1 MRRSFSLIALL
12 ILCAVAIAACGSSN
26 KDTTTSAAATS
37 TAASD
42 KCSKENL
49 TTRTPGVLTVAT
61 DSPAF
66 PPYFEDNK
74 PENGKGFESAV
85 AYAIA
90 KQLGFANADVKWV
103 KQPFNGSYA
112 PGPKRFDF
120 DVNQISI
127 TPERSKAV
135 DFSAPYFTAP
145 QAIVVPKGSKYA
157 HVTSLADLQ
166 HAKFGVQVGTTSL
179 DAVNETI
186 KPSSAPKV
194 FNNSNDVVT
203 ALKEN
208 LVDAV
213 AVDLPTAFYIT
224 AAQVE
229 GSTIAGQF
237 KAPGGDQWGALLA
250 KGSPLTDCVSAAVTK
265 LQANGTLS
273 KLQTKWMGGA
283 SAPDL
288 T

>member
-1 MRRSFSLIALL
+1 
-12 ILCAVAIAACGSSN
+12 
-26 KDTTTSAAATS
+26 
-37 TAASD
+37 
-42 KCSKENL
+42 
-49 TTRTPGVLTVAT
+49 
-61 DSPAF
+61 
-66 PPYFEDNK
+66 
-74 PENGKGFESAV
+74 
-85 AYAIA
+85 
-90 KQLGFANADVKWV
+90 
-103 KQPFNGSYA
+103 
-112 PGPKRFDF
+112 
-120 DVNQISI
+120 
-127 TPERSKAV
+127 
-135 DFSAPYFTAP
+135 
-145 QAIVVPKGSKYA
+145 
-157 HVTSLADLQ
+157 
-166 HAKFGVQVGTTSL
+166 
-179 DAVNETI
+179 
-186 KPSSAPKV
+186 
-194 FNNSNDVVT
+194 VT

>member
-166 HAKFGVQVGTTSL
+166 HAKFGVQVGTSRRRRRRSSTTPTTS
-179 DAVNETI
+179 
-186 KPSSAPKV
+186 
-194 FNNSNDVVT
+194 
-203 ALKEN
+203 
-208 LVDAV
+208 
-213 AVDLPTAFYIT
+213 
-224 AAQVE
+224 
-229 GSTIAGQF
+229 
-237 KAPGGDQWGALLA
+237 
-250 KGSPLTDCVSAAVTK
+250 
-265 LQANGTLS
+265 
-273 KLQTKWMGGA
+273 
-283 SAPDL
+283 
-288 T
+288 